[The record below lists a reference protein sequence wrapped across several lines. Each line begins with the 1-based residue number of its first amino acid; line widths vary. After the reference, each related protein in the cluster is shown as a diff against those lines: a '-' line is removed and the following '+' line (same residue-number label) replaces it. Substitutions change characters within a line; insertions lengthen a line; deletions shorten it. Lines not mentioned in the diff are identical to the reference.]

1 MRNANFVELY
11 HYDLESMERPLL
23 LALRLGTLVML
34 VSLLTMHIRSLRVFR
49 WEQSVSGGVLVTF
62 CLASLGLALCAGNE
76 NCGGRAL
83 QAYLCGAGAALLS
96 VNAAAIWNRWRHSGE
111 LTHVVAELLVAL
123 GVPLKR
129 HVIVK
134 VTLSA
139 AAAVAFLIDL
149 ALAPILSHH
158 IGQGKL

>member
-49 WEQSVSGGVLVTF
+49 WEQS
-62 CLASLGLALCAGNE
+62 
-76 NCGGRAL
+76 
-83 QAYLCGAGAALLS
+83 AYLCGAGAALLS